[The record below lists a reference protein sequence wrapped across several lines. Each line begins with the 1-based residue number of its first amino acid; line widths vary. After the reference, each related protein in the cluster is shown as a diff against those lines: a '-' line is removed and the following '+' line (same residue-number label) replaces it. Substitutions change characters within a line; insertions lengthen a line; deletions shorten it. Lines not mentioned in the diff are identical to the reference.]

1 MVRYGASAPPI
12 SESGSYPKKIRQLL
26 KVNNEVLLIRAVLPQ
41 RASAFYDVTQHLSG
55 LML

>member
-1 MVRYGASAPPI
+1 MVRDGASAPPI